1 MSIKNRWKI
10 RNILGKTGSRV
21 LLFISLFLLLFPIY
35 WIFIASVIPPNKLI
49 STELSWLIPRQFAFD
64 NYAHLF
70 IKTPYT
76 TYMTNSII
84 IAISTTGVCLVVSS
98 FAGYSLARLRY
109 KGRKLFGR
117 LILCTYILPSVI
129 ILIPI
134 FRIMVSIGIN
144 NTRFGLILT
153 HMSFAMPFCIW
164 MLRGYFI
171 SLPPSLEE
179 AALIDGATI
188 TSAFLKVI
196 LPLALPGLVAAAVY
210 TFVLSWNEF
219 LFAFTYIDKDSM
231 RTIPVGVVSRFVHVV
246 MNANDWTMVMVSSI
260 TASIPVYILFCF
272 IQKHLVQ
279 GLAAGAVKE

>member
-1 MSIKNRWKI
+1 
-10 RNILGKTGSRV
+10 
-21 LLFISLFLLLFPIY
+21 
-35 WIFIASVIPPNKLI
+35 
-49 STELSWLIPRQFAFD
+49 
-64 NYAHLF
+64 
-70 IKTPYT
+70 
-76 TYMTNSII
+76 
-84 IAISTTGVCLVVSS
+84 
-98 FAGYSLARLRY
+98 
-109 KGRKLFGR
+109 
-117 LILCTYILPSVI
+117 
-129 ILIPI
+129 
-134 FRIMVSIGIN
+134 
-144 NTRFGLILT
+144 
-153 HMSFAMPFCIW
+153 MSFAMPFCIW
-164 MLRGYFI
+164 MLRGYFL

-188 TSAFLKVI
+188 TKAFLKVI

-260 TASIPVYILFCF
+260 IASIPVYILFCF